1 MLVSESPIL
10 ENGTLC
16 VEVALV
22 KELEACNAI
31 VTFTTVPPAS
41 AKFAPGTFCQ
51 LLYNLVEFW
60 VVAYELP
67 PADHCHPVGPE
78 GNPVEVSVK
87 VTSWDIKTLE
97 GDLVNDDVITEGFTT
112 MPLEL
117 LNEAVI
123 PSSSV
128 TVRMAVYDPGLA

>member
-1 MLVSESPIL
+1 M
-10 ENGTLC
+10 
-16 VEVALV
+16 
-22 KELEACNAI
+22 
-31 VTFTTVPPAS
+31 
-41 AKFAPGTFCQ
+41 
-51 LLYNLVEFW
+51 
-60 VVAYELP
+60 VAYELP

-87 VTSWDIKTLE
+87 VTCWDIKTLE

-117 LNEAVI
+117 LNEAEI

-128 TVRMAVYDPGLA
+128 TVRLAVYAPGLV

>member
-1 MLVSESPIL
+1 
-10 ENGTLC
+10 
-16 VEVALV
+16 
-22 KELEACNAI
+22 
-31 VTFTTVPPAS
+31 
-41 AKFAPGTFCQ
+41 
-51 LLYNLVEFW
+51 

-87 VTSWDIKTLE
+87 VTCWDIKTLE
-97 GDLVNDDVITEGFTT
+97 SDLVNDEVITGAFTT

-117 LNEAVI
+117 VKEAET
-123 PSSSV
+123 PASSV